1 MIRDRNIDPNASF
14 PIQIVTLQV
23 IAGASHADAAVS
35 ALYVPYRSKLLSAI
49 FRCVALTDADDSVK
63 VKLLDDAVELMADT
77 DPVAA
82 DTVLTATLTGKDDIA
97 AGSWILAQ
105 CTTGANDV
113 LEGTWTLQLRPYL
126 GATERIAKS
135 LV

>member
-14 PIQIVTLQV
+14 PIQIVTLQLTV
-23 IAGASHADAAVS
+23 GASHADAAV
-35 ALYVPYRSKLLSAI
+35 AAAYVPYRSKLVSAK
-49 FRCVALTDADDSVK
+49 FYAASVTDADDSIK

-82 DTVLTATLTGKDDIA
+82 ATVLTATLTGKDDIA
-97 AGSWILAQ
+97 AGSWIIAHA
-105 CTTGANDV
+105 TTGAGDA
-113 LEGTWTLQLRPYL
+113 LDGTWTLQLRPYL